1 MKRYPHI
8 IAFISILLFS
18 ITAKAQSNEYITH
31 TVTRGQTLFSI
42 SKMYGTTVD
51 AIKKNNMIEGNSLSI
66 GQVLSIPQN
75 NRSNTVGD
83 NNALERDGKR
93 YHTIRSKETLFSLS
107 KKYGVT
113 IDDICL
119 ANPGISIKNF
129 PVGKEIVIP
138 HKDNDQVSVKPENKK
153 DKEPAFKFEIKKEE
167 KLEIQKTHK
176 VKRRETIKKICK
188 KYGITEEDFLKAN
201 PQLEGREV
209 KRKMIVNIPKK
220 REIPVDKDNKPTVAE
235 DKTTDVDNH
244 LSQEDGVTRVAVILP
259 YLLDRYAPDE
269 QKLMIEFYQGF
280 LMSMRKLK
288 LDIAKDRTKKKK
300 YAFEISTFDS
310 GFKDNDLDSLLTSGA
325 LDNMDLIIGAYYPN
339 HNKQLAGFALKKGIP
354 LVMPFSNKQ
363 EELYDNPM
371 VFFVNTLQSSIQP
384 DVAKNFVTTFPD
396 ANVIFVEDTVKSN
409 KKSFVNELIEELTA
423 NNIPYTTV
431 QMEQIVLEKESTI
444 KNETGESDEDIF
456 INTFRTLAIDSL
468 RRNVII
474 PMSSS
479 KETLNR
485 ILPSLVM
492 AKAIAP
498 DVMQSYMLFGYP
510 EWQVYAQQTREQIYE
525 VDTYFYATF
534 FTHFSLP
541 EASRFHDDFKRWYNC
556 DPQKIYPCYS
566 MLGYDIGYHFVLAAS
581 MYGKEFPEKINEI
594 EGRTQPIQTGFKFE
608 RMKENG
614 AMMNK
619 KLYFIHYSRD
629 YNIEKINL

>member
-1 MKRYPHI
+1 M
-8 IAFISILLFS
+8 LFS

-75 NRSNTVGD
+75 SHSNTIDD
-83 NNALERDGKR
+83 NNAVERDGIR

-113 IDDICL
+113 INDICL
-119 ANPGISIKNF
+119 ANPGISINNF
-129 PVGKEIVIP
+129 PIGKEIVIP
-138 HKDNDQVSVKPENKK
+138 QKNNDQVSVKQKNKK
-153 DKEPAFKFEIKKEE
+153 EKEPAFKFEIKKEE

-188 KYGITEEDFLKAN
+188 KYGITKEDFLKVN

-209 KRKMIVNIPKK
+209 ERRMIVNIPKK
-220 REIPVDKDNKPTVAE
+220 REIPVNEETKQRIADNNEAYE
-235 DKTTDVDNH
+235 DSQF
-244 LSQEDGVTRVAVILP
+244 LQEDGVTRVAVILP

-269 QKLMIEFYQGF
+269 QKLMVEFYQGF
-280 LMSMRKLK
+280 LMSVRKLK

-300 YAFEISTFDS
+300 YAFEINTFDS

-339 HNKQLAGFALKKGIP
+339 HNTQLAEFSLKKGIP

-363 EELYDNPM
+363 EELYNNPM
-371 VFFVNTLQSSIQP
+371 VFFVNTLQSSIQQ
-384 DVAKNFVTTFPD
+384 DVAKNFVRTFPD

-409 KKSFVNELIEELTA
+409 KRSFINDMIEELAA

-431 QMEQIVLEKESTI
+431 QMEQIVLEKEPTI
-444 KNETGESDEDIF
+444 NKETGESDEDIF

-498 DVMQSYMLFGYP
+498 DVMQNYILFGYP

-541 EASRFHDDFKRWYNC
+541 EASRFHNDFKRWYNC

-581 MYGKEFPEKINEI
+581 MYGKEFPQKINEI

-629 YNIEKINL
+629 YNIEKINLGQCEEF